1 MITKSII
8 KRFFAF
14 VNCAKYVV
22 GCPKR
27 SNGCKLYLKSE
38 LMNIGKRRISAIG
51 VVRLSK
57 QVWRDMIMQSGATQV
72 ENREDG

>member
-1 MITKSII
+1 MIAKSII
-8 KRFFAF
+8 KRFF
-14 VNCAKYVV
+14 CL
-22 GCPKR
+22 CQL
-27 SNGCKLYLKSE
+27 CKVRRRLSEKVEWVQTLLKSE
-38 LMNIGKRRISAIG
+38 RMDIGKRRISAIG